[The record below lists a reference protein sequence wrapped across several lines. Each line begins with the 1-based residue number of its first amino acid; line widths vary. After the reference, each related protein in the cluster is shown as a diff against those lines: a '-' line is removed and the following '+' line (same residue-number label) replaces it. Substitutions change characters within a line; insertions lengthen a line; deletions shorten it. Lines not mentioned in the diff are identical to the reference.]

1 MVTNEGDHWKVEK
14 CPKGCDDFPEDPAN
28 DDLNTFTSCFATTY
42 NSCSKEQ
49 IIDLKKEGAVSQIMD
64 LLQPKIT
71 VSEWF
76 EPFFHHVKKW
86 VIHTYLINEL
96 KPPTSLYEND
106 YFLQVLWQVRF

>member
-1 MVTNEGDHWKVEK
+1 MNKNFFLLEGLKHWKLVTNEGDHWKVEK
-14 CPKGCDDFPEDPAN
+14 CPKGCDDFPEDPTN

-76 EPFFHHVKKW
+76 EPFFSSCQKMGDPYILDK
-86 VIHTYLINEL
+86 
-96 KPPTSLYEND
+96 
-106 YFLQVLWQVRF
+106 